1 MCLCLGGIITYP
13 ALHNGQE
20 STTLFLRLLLSMH
33 WSDLQL
39 AKERGKLPPA
49 SEKHSF
55 WGDALRQHTLPWVRA
70 RWVFEMW
77 CWCCCYCYSLQSFLL
92 PYFFAFRSCSFIS
105 LFIRSS
111 FHSILYILSCLLPLW
126 IVPNV
131 WLSSFF
137 PSWIHSFT
145 LFFYRCFFFRS
156 FFLLSF
162 YLLSFFLSFF
172 HSFLPF
178 FPSFLPS
185 FPSFLPSFLPP
196 LPSFL
201 PSFLSFFIPAW
212 LLSFLS
218 FSWF

>member
-1 MCLCLGGIITYP
+1 
-13 ALHNGQE
+13 
-20 STTLFLRLLLSMH
+20 
-33 WSDLQL
+33 
-39 AKERGKLPPA
+39 
-49 SEKHSF
+49 
-55 WGDALRQHTLPWVRA
+55 
-70 RWVFEMW
+70 MW
-77 CWCCCYCYSLQSFLL
+77 CWCWCWCYCYSLQSFLL

-145 LFFYRCFFFRS
+145 LSFYRCFFFRS
-156 FFLLSF
+156 FVLLSF

-178 FPSFLPS
+178 FPP
-185 FPSFLPSFLPP
+185 FLPSFLPSS
-196 LPSFL
+196 PSFL
-201 PSFLSFFIPAW
+201 PFFLPSFRSSFLLDFYPFFLFHDFNMSPW
-212 LLSFLS
+212 
-218 FSWF
+218 